1 VGGLQTGNNVWFSGV
16 KIGTVKKINFYGK
29 SQVEIEMNIESSSK
43 DFIKKNSK
51 ATISSDGLIGN
62 KIIVIYGGTGD
73 GPSIEEGDQ
82 LAAEMPL
89 DTDQMMETLQEN
101 NNNLVSITE
110 DLKVLTSRISNGE
123 GIVGAVLT
131 DSMLVKNFKGIMQNL
146 ERTAANSNR
155 MTAELAKFSNELN
168 QKGGLID
175 EMLNDT
181 TLFASL
187 KTTAQSLE
195 NTSAE
200 ANNAAQNFS
209 KVSESLNQTDNAIGM
224 LLNDEE
230 FANYLKGTMGSLDT
244 GAVKMNVTLEALRY
258 HWFFRKSFRK
268 KDKAEAEAKAEA
280 EKE

>member
-1 VGGLQTGNNVWFSGV
+1 
-16 KIGTVKKINFYGK
+16 
-29 SQVEIEMNIESSSK
+29 
-43 DFIKKNSK
+43 
-51 ATISSDGLIGN
+51 
-62 KIIVIYGGTGD
+62 
-73 GPSIEEGDQ
+73 
-82 LAAEMPL
+82 
-89 DTDQMMETLQEN
+89 
-101 NNNLVSITE
+101 
-110 DLKVLTSRISNGE
+110 
-123 GIVGAVLT
+123 
-131 DSMLVKNFKGIMQNL
+131 MQNL

-244 GAVKMNVTLEALRY
+244 GAVKMNETLEALRY

-268 KDKAEAEAKAEA
+268 RDKAEAEAEN
-280 EKE
+280 E